1 MVWKPLHLS
10 KAASAH
16 LPPLLLSAEL
26 TSDAYT
32 IYLTD
37 LTTIWK
43 ESLDRGGIIRRSEEE
58 GTSIDPSDDD
68 QFRILLEKIRLGLEG
83 HHDTTSALTI
93 NADNDRPTIILN
105 LTVPLPGGLAP
116 LQWPIRLSAAPQSLF
131 ASQLTM
137 PLLGTRHAQM
147 QEVKSLGEV
156 LEAKDHVIQK
166 LLDTMESQGTE
177 LSQVFPQAAG
187 KAGRKL
193 DRKKAEERVKG
204 LARFDMV
211 AWRQGLDTG
220 NLQDAGQLMSEVFEG
235 DTTDG
240 LKIESSATGEEGS
253 ENWWE
258 SIKGIT
264 VNLNTGRISTNG
276 LGKPSPQNKRPS
288 LKSALQEPS
297 DENDGFQVQ
306 ADPIRLAS
314 RAPKS
319 SPPKPPLDD
328 STDDNDD
335 DLGDPSQVSRIPDSF
350 PNPESQS
357 PSRHHPPASPLPPAP
372 SLPKPKKQLGRI
384 GAKKAA
390 PKPSPPP
397 IDEEA
402 TTDDSAL
409 SPARRDAP
417 SPTPEPE
424 PAPKPKPA
432 KGKLGKIGGKKAAP
446 PAPEPD
452 PEPALPTTPKIKSK
466 LGKIG
471 GKKKASTPAP
481 DSPEA
486 RIKSSPHSTQEEAS
500 LSSNTVDGDRG
511 RETVKDEKEKTPE
524 PRETSLE
531 RADRKRAELKRELE
545 LKARQPVKKKRRF

>member
-1 MVWKPLHLS
+1 MEGIAGPWGYHPQ
-10 KAASAH
+10 
-16 LPPLLLSAEL
+16 E
-26 TSDAYT
+26 
-32 IYLTD
+32 
-37 LTTIWK
+37 
-43 ESLDRGGIIRRSEEE
+43 RGRG
-58 GTSIDPSDDD
+58 DDD

-83 HHDTTSALTI
+83 HHNTTSALTI
-93 NADNDRPTIILN
+93 NADDDRPTIILN

-116 LQWPIRLSAAPQSLF
+116 LQWPIRFYAAPQSLF
-131 ASQLTM
+131 TSQLTM
-137 PLLGTRHAQM
+137 PLLATRHAQM
-147 QEVKSLGEV
+147 QEVKSLGEI
-156 LEAKDHVIQK
+156 LETKDHVIQK

-220 NLQDAGQLMSEVFEG
+220 KLQDAEQLVSEVFEG

-240 LKIESSATGEEGS
+240 LKIETSATGEEAS

-288 LKSALQEPS
+288 LKSALQEEPS
-297 DENDGFQVQ
+297 NENDDFQVQ
-306 ADPIRLAS
+306 ADPTRLAS

-319 SPPKPPLDD
+319 SPPKPRLHD
-328 STDDNDD
+328 STDNDD
-335 DLGDPSQVSRIPDSF
+335 DDLGGPSQVSRIPDSF
-350 PNPESQS
+350 PNPQSQS
-357 PSRHHPPASPLPPAP
+357 PSHHHPPVSPSPPAP
-372 SLPKPKKQLGRI
+372 SSPKPKRQLGRI
-384 GAKKAA
+384 RANKAA
-390 PKPSPPP
+390 PKPSPP

-409 SPARRDAP
+409 SPARRNAP

-424 PAPKPKPA
+424 TAPKPKPV
-432 KGKLGKIGGKKAAP
+432 KGKIGQIGGKKAAPP

-452 PEPALPTTPKIKSK
+452 PEPALPTTPKLKGK
-466 LGKIG
+466 LGTIG
-471 GKKKASTPAP
+471 GKKKPSTPAP
-481 DSPEA
+481 DSPEP

-511 RETVKDEKEKTPE
+511 RETVKEEKEKTPE

-545 LKARQPVKKKRRF
+545 MKARQPVKKKRRF